1 MEGSTV
7 NDDVPADS
15 GRLILMNDPS
25 VTGVPVEECGE
36 PLVDLGL
43 DANFIIDDR
52 LADAAGA
59 HRLVRLGLAER
70 LTRAAHQ
77 LPGGLRLLV
86 IEGFRPL
93 VLQAEYFRAYQERLH
108 AAYPERSD
116 DEIYSLASQYVA
128 PPFDVPPHCCGAA
141 IDLTLALKNGR
152 ELDMGTRVNES
163 PEESRGRCYTDSPHI
178 TPEAA
183 SNRAILSSAL
193 REVGLVNYPTEW
205 WHWSYGDRYWS
216 FKTASPTAIYG
227 LIETS

>member
-1 MEGSTV
+1 MEGNTV

-25 VTGVPVEECGE
+25 VVGIPVQDCGE

-43 DANFIIDDR
+43 DSRFIIDER
-52 LADAAGA
+52 LADPAGA

-70 LTRAAHQ
+70 LARATHQ
-77 LPGGLRLLV
+77 LPEGLRLLV

-93 VLQAEYFRAYQERLH
+93 ALQTEYFHAYQERLR
-108 AAYPERSD
+108 ASYPKRSD

-128 PPFDVPPHCCGAA
+128 PPLDVPPHCCGAA
-141 IDLTLALKNGR
+141 IDLTLADGDGR

-163 PEESRGRCYTDSPHI
+163 PEESRGRCYTDSPSI
-178 TPEAA
+178 SPEAK
-183 SNRAILSSAL
+183 SNRVILSTVL
-193 REVGLVNYPTEW
+193 HEVGLVNYPTEW

-216 FKTASPTAIYG
+216 FKTAAQAAIYG
-227 LIETS
+227 LVTTI